1 MKEGGIN
8 MRKDAK
14 KYMNSVVEI
23 IIRKYNL
30 SEIES
35 YKAVK
40 NSFLYDS
47 LNKFP
52 DETIH
57 DDMETNAD
65 FIYQDYKSERLLEM

>member
-1 MKEGGIN
+1 

-23 IIRKYNL
+23 IIRKYSL

-40 NSFLYDS
+40 SSFLYDS

-65 FIYQDYKSERLLEM
+65 FIYQDYISEHLLEM